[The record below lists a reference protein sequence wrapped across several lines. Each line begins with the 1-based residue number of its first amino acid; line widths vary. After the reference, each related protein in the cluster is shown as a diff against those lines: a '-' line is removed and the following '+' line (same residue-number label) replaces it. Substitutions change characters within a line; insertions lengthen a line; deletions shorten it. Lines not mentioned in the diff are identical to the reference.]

1 MPLTPPRCGWARTQ
15 AAIAYHDRE
24 WGAPV
29 HDDRTLFEF
38 LVLEGAQ
45 AGLSWETILRKRE
58 RYREVF
64 DGFDPAR
71 VAAYGARKRAALLR
85 DAGIVRNRAKIDAAV
100 GNAKAVLAMT
110 HEFGSFERYLW
121 DMVGGVPIVTAPR
134 SVEDIPAT
142 TPLAERLSRDLRARN
157 CRFVGP
163 TIVYAFMQAVGLVN
177 DHLVTCF
184 RFAELTPWVSE
195 RSGEAAQIDGP
206 GHLRAEVP

>member
-1 MPLTPPRCGWARTQ
+1 VTLPRCGWARTE
-15 AAIAYHDRE
+15 ASIAYHDRE

-58 RYREVF
+58 RYRQVF
-64 DGFDPAR
+64 DGFDPER

-85 DAGIVRNRAKIDAAV
+85 DAGIVRNRAKIEAAV
-100 GNAKAVLAMT
+100 SNAQAVLAIAA
-110 HEFGSFERYLW
+110 EFGSFDRYLW
-121 DMVGGVPIVTAPR
+121 GMVDGAPVVNAPR
-134 SVEDIPAT
+134 AADDVPAT
-142 TPLAERLSRDLRARN
+142 SALAERLSRELRARG

-163 TIVYAFMQAVGLVN
+163 TIAYAFMQAVGLVN

-184 RFAELTPWVSE
+184 RYAEL
-195 RSGEAAQIDGP
+195 REA
-206 GHLRAEVP
+206 R